1 MTKAQRHKVIY
12 FDSVGGA
19 SGDMVLACLVDLG
32 ADLHKIQ
39 ADLKQM
45 VPDHF
50 SLTAKPARE
59 GGFMGTRLKVGISRH
74 GHEHHHP
81 PSLKLRTVPQRLIPS
96 GPDCHGMHHRNLA
109 DIEKLIWAGRF
120 SPPTRERAIG
130 VFRRLA
136 QAEAKV
142 HGVSPQKIHFHEVGA
157 MDSIIDI
164 VGACIALEQVGADKI
179 AVGSLPLGC
188 GTISCAHGTLPS
200 PAPATVELL
209 KGFAVEQTGEKF
221 ELVTPT
227 GAALLTT
234 WKNLDGIPPGSKIIR
249 AGYGFGNF
257 ELAGRP
263 NLLRATLFE
272 TAQASAGESCLV
284 LECNIDDMSPELTG
298 YLAGRLMEEGALDAF
313 ITPVQMKKNRPGILL
328 TVVCDH
334 AYKAKILDIIF
345 RESTTFGVREHDVR
359 RTTLPRRFETV
370 KTPYGTVRLK
380 TGSWNGKEITR
391 APEFEDCLKL
401 AKKAK
406 VSLRKIYEAA
416 WAATGNHIRG

>member
-32 ADLHKIQ
+32 ADLHRIQ
-39 ADLKQM
+39 AALKQM

-50 SLTAKPARE
+50 SLTAKPAQA
-59 GGFMGTRLKVGISRH
+59 GGFRGTRLKVGTSAHH
-74 GHEHHHP
+74 GSDHHHR
-81 PSLKLRTVPQRLIPS
+81 K
-96 GPDCHGMHHRNLA
+96 LA
-109 DIEKLIWAGRF
+109 DIEKMIRAGRLQ
-120 SPPTRERAIG
+120 PVAQQNAIS

-136 QAEAKV
+136 EAEAKV

-157 MDSIIDI
+157 LDSIIDI
-164 VGACIALEQVGADKI
+164 VGACIALEQIGADKI

-188 GTISCAHGTLPS
+188 GTIKCAHGILPS
-200 PAPATVELL
+200 PAPATVQLL

-234 WKNLDGIPPGSKIIR
+234 WKNIELVPPGSKLIR

-328 TVVCDH
+328 TVICDH
-334 AYKAKILDIIF
+334 TVKTKMLDIIF

-401 AKKAK
+401 AKKANAP
-406 VSLRKIYEAA
+406 LRKIYEAA
-416 WAATGNHIRG
+416 LAAAGKKARGH